1 MSEETVNDMNVEES
15 AGSTGLLD
23 DNNVVSESDFSS
35 THDDSVSFADDDIET
50 APTSSTSTNFDP
62 LSHEIDDEELKTDG
76 FYDGITEHDIKE
88 LPTVARRMLHNFRVA
103 YKQKSNELDK
113 SYESRLSEYKKREQQ
128 IEPLERDFAR
138 RQAEFAA
145 LVEDPSIQEA
155 LKVEEGELPDIMSE
169 DGINAHINRRVA
181 EAVQNVFAP
190 CNKRHH
196 NVVKKRRF
204 MIFLNLIQK

>member
-113 SYESRLSEYKKREQQ
+113 SYESRLSEYSKLNTLSVTLLEGKR
-128 IEPLERDFAR
+128 
-138 RQAEFAA
+138 
-145 LVEDPSIQEA
+145 
-155 LKVEEGELPDIMSE
+155 
-169 DGINAHINRRVA
+169 
-181 EAVQNVFAP
+181 
-190 CNKRHH
+190 
-196 NVVKKRRF
+196 
-204 MIFLNLIQK
+204 NLQHL